1 MTVWRTSQ
9 PGPGAVGADVRRE
22 HPARST
28 LRVGIV
34 GTGFMARVH
43 ARAALVA
50 GATVAGVVGS
60 APERGPEAATT
71 LGAEQ
76 GYPHLDAMLP
86 DVDVVH
92 VCSPNDAH
100 AEATLRS
107 LAAGRHVVCEKPLS
121 TSSALAVE
129 MWDAEQRSGRVG
141 TVPFV
146 YRFHPMVREA
156 RARVAEGALGRVG
169 SLHGSYLQDWL
180 SRGSDDNWRVDHT
193 RGGPSRAF
201 ADIGSHWCDLVEFV
215 SGDRI
220 ASLSARASTV
230 QPRRGGDDVRTE
242 DVVTA
247 QFVTAAG
254 VLGTLVISQVAAGR
268 KNRLYLEVSGTD
280 TTLTFDQETPEML
293 WVGRREGSQHLLR
306 DPDHLA
312 ADAARLS
319 RLPAGH
325 AQGYQDCFDS
335 FVADTYAAIAG
346 EVNDG
351 LPRFGDGVRSA
362 LIVETAMSSAQAG
375 GAWVDVPE
383 VTR

>member
-1 MTVWRTSQ
+1 
-9 PGPGAVGADVRRE
+9 
-22 HPARST
+22 
-28 LRVGIV
+28 
-34 GTGFMARVH
+34 
-43 ARAALVA
+43 
-50 GATVAGVVGS
+50 
-60 APERGPEAATT
+60 
-71 LGAEQ
+71 
-76 GYPHLDAMLP
+76 
-86 DVDVVH
+86 
-92 VCSPNDAH
+92 
-100 AEATLRS
+100 
-107 LAAGRHVVCEKPLS
+107 
-121 TSSALAVE
+121 
-129 MWDAEQRSGRVG
+129 MWDAQRQSGRVG

-156 RARVAEGALGRVG
+156 RARVAQGALGRVG

-280 TTLTFDQETPEML
+280 TTLAFDQEIPEML

-362 LIVETAMSSAQAG
+362 LIVEAAMSSAQTG